1 MFSSIDLL
9 SYWFWGSL
17 VLPNMIDYKQRFR
30 AGVGADDNT
39 QCWLIDGCLPMVVY
53 TMSYVAGLSS
63 DCLFLLKF
71 IFKNVSRV
79 QFDMIFTVHYDFD
92 CTCIFIL
99 YRVYCNML
107 FVTMFL
113 LISSAAKRLLVIL

>member
-17 VLPNMIDYKQRFR
+17 VLPNMIDYKQRFI

-53 TMSYVAGLSS
+53 TMSYVAGYTSDFFIIGLFISLEIHFFKCFTSS
-63 DCLFLLKF
+63 
-71 IFKNVSRV
+71 I
-79 QFDMIFTVHYDFD
+79 
-92 CTCIFIL
+92 
-99 YRVYCNML
+99 
-107 FVTMFL
+107 
-113 LISSAAKRLLVIL
+113 